1 MNSLEY
7 ETSKRYCIRKTH
19 VVIICVVVVAV
30 GLIVGLSVGLTRSC
44 KTSEQSG
51 QTPTIPGSAS
61 STSGPSTLAPQEA
74 SLCPA
79 STDESGPWTSFRLPT
94 HINPVHYD
102 LEVKPVMEED
112 TYTGTVTIHINVTQ
126 SSKYLWL
133 HLRETWITEPFP
145 TLKKS
150 SGEEVPVTQCFEY
163 TAQEYVVIELEE
175 ELPPNDG
182 DSTYLLTMNFKG
194 WLNGSLV
201 GFYRTTYTEDGVTK
215 SIAAT
220 DHEPTDARKSFPCFD
235 EPNKK
240 ATFTISIVHPKEYSA
255 ISNMPV
261 EKEEQVDDEWNRTIF
276 MKSVPMSTY
285 LVAFAVHQFT
295 SVDRTSARGIPLKI
309 YVQPLERH
317 TAEYAA
323 NITKIVFDYYEEY
336 FAMNYSLPK
345 LDKIAIP
352 DFGTGAM
359 ENWGLITYRETN
371 LLYDPEESASSNQQ
385 RVAAVIAHELVH
397 QWFGNI
403 VTMDWWDDLWLNE
416 GFASFFEFLGVN
428 HAEDDWQMLDQI
440 LLEDVLPVQEDDSL
454 ISSHPIV
461 VDVTTPDE
469 ITSVFDGISYSKGA
483 SILRM
488 VRDWITPEKF
498 QLGCQQ
504 YLKKHEFKNAKTDD
518 FWAALEEA
526 SNKPV
531 KEVMDT
537 WTRQM
542 GYPVLTVGDNWVL
555 KQSRFLLDPQADPSQ
570 PTSDFGYKWNIPIRW
585 SEGDNNSSVA
595 FYNASET
602 EGIILDSSS
611 TGSSFLK
618 INPDHIGFYRVN
630 YEVSTWNTIATEL
643 LSNHL
648 AFSSGDR
655 ASFFDD
661 AFALS
666 RANHLDYRV
675 SLNLTLYL
683 NNENDY
689 LTWDR
694 VISAL
699 SYITSMLEDDTELY
713 PLLKEY
719 VRSKVKP
726 VADSLKWEDEG
737 GHLEKLLRASVLGL
751 ACKVGDTDA
760 LNNASELFMKW
771 QEGTSQPVNL
781 RLLVY
786 RYGMQNS
793 GDEDSWNYMLSKYQT
808 TTLAQEKEKLLYG
821 LASVN
826 NVTLLSRYLELLK
839 DTELIKTQ
847 DVFTVIQYISYNS
860 YGKYMAWDWIR
871 LNWEYLVDR
880 FTLNNR
886 NLGRIVTIAE
896 PFNTE
901 FQLWQIETFFNKY
914 PEAGAG
920 ASARE
925 NVLETVKNNI
935 EWLKL
940 HRENIKEWLL
950 YATSTD
956 N

>member
-7 ETSKRYCIRKTH
+7 ETSKKYCIRKTH
-19 VVIICVVVVAV
+19 VAIICAVVVAV

-44 KTSEQSG
+44 NTSEDSG
-51 QTPTIPGSAS
+51 QTSTTSA
-61 STSGPSTLAPQEA
+61 PSAVPPEEA

-79 STDESGPWTSFRLPT
+79 STDESGQWTSFRLPT
-94 HINPVHYD
+94 YINPVHYD
-102 LEVKPVMEED
+102 LEVKPIMEED
-112 TYTGTVTIHINVTQ
+112 TYTGTVTIYISVTEPT
-126 SSKYLWL
+126 KHLWL
-133 HLRETWITEPFP
+133 HLRETRITEPFP

-150 SGEEVPVTQCFEY
+150 SGEVVRLTRCFEY
-163 TAQEYVVIELEE
+163 KAQEYVVVEAAE

-182 DSTYLLTMNFKG
+182 ESTYVLTMNFKG

-201 GFYRTTYTEDGVTK
+201 GFYRTTYTENGVIK

-240 ATFTISIVHPKEYSA
+240 ATYTISIVHLKEYSA
-255 ISNMPV
+255 LSNMPV
-261 EKEEQVDDEWNRTIF
+261 EREEQVDDKWKRTIF

-285 LVAFAVHQFT
+285 LVCFAVHQFT
-295 SVDRTSARGIPLKI
+295 SVERTSARGIPLKI
-309 YVQPLERH
+309 YVQPLEKH

-323 NITKIVFDYYEEY
+323 NITKSIFDYYEKY

-371 LLYDPEESASSNQQ
+371 LLYDPEESSSSNKQ

-403 VTMDWWDDLWLNE
+403 VTMDWWEDLWLNE

-428 HAEDDWQMLDQI
+428 HAEKDWQMLNQI

-454 ISSHPIV
+454 LSSHPIV
-461 VDVTTPDE
+461 VNVTTPAE

-488 VRDWITPEKF
+488 LENWITLEKF

-504 YLKKHEFKNAKTDD
+504 YLKKYEFKNAKTDD
-518 FWAALEEA
+518 FWASLEEA

-542 GYPVLTVGDNWVL
+542 GYPVLTVENNRLL
-555 KQSRFLLDPQADPSQ
+555 KQSRFLLDPKADPSQ
-570 PTSDFGYKWNIPIRW
+570 PASDFGYKWNIPIKW
-585 SEGDNNSSVA
+585 SEGNSSNDS
-595 FYNASET
+595 FYNMSET
-602 EGIILDSSS
+602 AGITLDSTSS
-611 TGSSFLK
+611 GNGFLK

-630 YEVSTWNTIATEL
+630 YEESTWNTIATEL
-643 LSNHL
+643 LNNHL

-655 ASFFDD
+655 TSFLDD

-666 RANHLDYRV
+666 RANLLKYSA

-683 NNENDY
+683 KNETDY
-689 LTWDR
+689 LAWDR

-719 VRSKVKP
+719 LRSQVKP
-726 VADSLKWEDEG
+726 VADSLTWEDEG
-737 GHLEKLLRASVLGL
+737 GHIEKLLRTSVLGL
-751 ACKVGDTDA
+751 ACKMGDTDA
-760 LNNASELFMKW
+760 LNKASELFKAW
-771 QEGTSQPVNL
+771 QNGTSLPVNL

-793 GDEDSWNYMLSKYQT
+793 GDEVSWNYMLSQYRDT
-808 TTLAQEKEKLLYG
+808 SLAQEKEKFLYG

-839 DTELIKTQ
+839 DTNLIKSQ
-847 DVFTVIQYISYNS
+847 DVFSIIRYISYNS

-880 FTLNNR
+880 FTINDR
-886 NLGRIVTIAE
+886 TLGRIVTIAE

-901 FQLWQIETFFNKY
+901 FQLWQIKTFFDKY
-914 PEAGAG
+914 PESGAG
-920 ASARE
+920 AASRE
-925 NVLETVKNNI
+925 NVLETVQNNI

-940 HRENIKEWLL
+940 HREDIKEWLL
-950 YATSTD
+950 YASSRE

>member
-1 MNSLEY
+1 MNSLEH

-19 VVIICVVVVAV
+19 VAIICAVVAAV

-44 KTSEQSG
+44 DTSEDSG
-51 QTPTIPGSAS
+51 QTPTIPGSSS
-61 STSGPSTLAPQEA
+61 STPSTLPPHEA
-74 SLCPA
+74 SPCPA
-79 STDESGPWTSFRLPT
+79 STDENGPWTSFRLPA

-112 TYTGTVTIHINVTQ
+112 TYTGTVTIHINVTEPT
-126 SSKYLWL
+126 KYLCL
-133 HLRETWITEPFP
+133 HLRETWITEPSP
-145 TLKKS
+145 ALKKS
-150 SGEEVPVTQCFEY
+150 SGEEVPVKRCFEY
-163 TAQEYVVIELEE
+163 KAQEYVVIEAEN
-175 ELPPNDG
+175 ELPRNDG
-182 DSTYLLTMNFKG
+182 GSTYLLTMNFKG

-240 ATFTISIVHPKEYSA
+240 ATYTISIVHPKEYNA
-255 ISNMPV
+255 LSNMPV
-261 EKEEQVDDEWNRTIF
+261 ERTEHVDDKWNRTIF

-285 LVAFAVHQFT
+285 LVCFAVHQFI
-295 SVDRTSARGIPLKI
+295 SVERTSAKGIPLKI
-309 YVQPLERH
+309 YVQPRERH

-323 NITKIVFDYYEEY
+323 NITKAIFDFYESY
-336 FAMNYSLPK
+336 FAMSYSLPK

-371 LLYDPEESASSNQQ
+371 LLYDPKESASSNKQ
-385 RVAAVIAHELVH
+385 RVAAVVAHELVH

-403 VTMDWWDDLWLNE
+403 VTMDWWEDLWLNE

-428 HAEDDWQMLDQI
+428 HAEPDWQMLDQV

-461 VDVTTPDE
+461 VNVTTPDE

-488 VRDWITPEKF
+488 LADWLTPEKF

-504 YLKKHEFKNAKTDD
+504 YLKTYEFRNARTDD
-518 FWAALEEA
+518 FWDALEKA

-542 GYPVLTVGDNWVL
+542 GYPVLTVENNRQVL
-555 KQSRFLLDPQADPSQ
+555 QSRFLLDPKADPSL
-570 PTSDFGYKWNIPIRW
+570 PSSDFGYKWNIPIKW
-585 SEGDNNSSVA
+585 SEGSNDSVSFYNVSETAGIVLNPNSSGNT
-595 FYNASET
+595 FT
-602 EGIILDSSS
+602 
-611 TGSSFLK
+611 K

-643 LSNHL
+643 LSNHSV
-648 AFSSGDR
+648 FSSGDR

-666 RANHLDYRV
+666 RASLLKYSV

-683 NNENDY
+683 KNENDY
-689 LTWDR
+689 LPWHR

-699 SYITSMLEDDTELY
+699 SYITSMLEDDTEVY

-719 VRSKVKP
+719 LRSQVKP
-726 VADSLKWEDEG
+726 LADSLRWEDEG
-737 GHLEKLLRASVLGL
+737 GHLEKLLRSSVLGL
-751 ACKVGDTDA
+751 ACKMGDTDA
-760 LNNASELFMKW
+760 LNNASELFKKW
-771 QEGTSQPVNL
+771 QNGASQPVNL

-793 GDEDSWNYMLSKYQT
+793 GDEASWNYMLSLYQN

-826 NVTLLSRYLELLK
+826 DVTLLSRYLDLLK
-839 DTELIKTQ
+839 DTNIIKSQ
-847 DVFTVIQYISYNS
+847 DVFTVIRYISYNS

-871 LNWEYLVDR
+871 LNWEYLINR

-901 FQLWQIETFFNKY
+901 FQLWQIQTFFNKY

-920 ASARE
+920 AASRE

-935 EWLKL
+935 EWLKR
-940 HRENIKEWLL
+940 HREDIKEWLTL
-950 YATSTD
+950 PSFFK
-956 N
+956 

>member
-1 MNSLEY
+1 MNSLEH

-19 VVIICVVVVAV
+19 VVIICAVVVAV
-30 GLIVGLSVGLTRSC
+30 GLIVGLSVGLSRSC
-44 KTSEQSG
+44 NTSKDSSS
-51 QTPTIPGSAS
+51 SAPA
-61 STSGPSTLAPQEA
+61 PSTLPPQQA

-79 STDESGPWTSFRLPT
+79 SADENENGPWTSFRLPT

-112 TYTGTVTIHINVTQ
+112 TYTGTVTIHINVSEPT
-126 SSKYLWL
+126 KYLWL
-133 HLRETWITEPFP
+133 HLRETWIIEPSP
-145 TLKKS
+145 ALKKS
-150 SGEEVPVTQCFEY
+150 SGEEVPVKRCFQYEE
-163 TAQEYVVIELEE
+163 QEYIVIEAEE
-175 ELPPNDG
+175 ELPRNDG
-182 DSTYLLTMNFKG
+182 ESTYLLTMNFQG
-194 WLNGSLV
+194 WLNDSLV

-220 DHEPTDARKSFPCFD
+220 DHEPTDARKTFPCFD

-240 ATFTISIVHPKEYSA
+240 ATYTISIIHPKEYSA
-255 ISNMPV
+255 LSNMPV
-261 EKEEQVDDEWNRTIF
+261 ERTEHVDDKWNKTIF

-285 LVAFAVHQFT
+285 LVCFAVHQFT
-295 SVDRTSARGIPLKI
+295 SVERTSARGIPLKI
-309 YVQPLERH
+309 YVQPNEKH

-323 NITKIVFDYYEEY
+323 NITKIVFDFFEDY

-345 LDKIAIP
+345 LDEIAIP

-385 RVAAVIAHELVH
+385 RVAAVVAHELVH

-403 VTMDWWDDLWLNE
+403 VTMDWWEDLWLNE
-416 GFASFFEFLGVN
+416 GFASFFEFLGVH
-428 HAEDDWQMLDQI
+428 HAENDWQMLDQI

-454 ISSHPIV
+454 ISSHAIV
-461 VDVTTPDE
+461 VNVTTPDE

-488 VRDWITPEKF
+488 LEDWITPEKF

-504 YLKKHEFKNAKTDD
+504 YLKEFEFRNAKTDD
-518 FWAALEEA
+518 FWEALEKA
-526 SNKPV
+526 SDKPV

-542 GYPVLTVGDNWVL
+542 GYPVLTVENNRHLV
-555 KQSRFLLDPQADPSQ
+555 QSRFLLDPKADPSQ
-570 PTSDFGYKWNIPIRW
+570 PSSDFGYKWNIPIKW
-585 SEGDNNSSVA
+585 SEGDINNV
-595 FYNASET
+595 FYNVSDT
-602 EGIILDSSS
+602 EGITLESNSSGN
-611 TGSSFLK
+611 TFPK

-630 YEVSTWNTIATEL
+630 YEVSTWNTIATQL

-648 AFSSGDR
+648 VFSSGDR

-666 RANHLDYRV
+666 RANLLNYSA

-683 NNENDY
+683 KDESDY

-713 PLLKEY
+713 PLLKEHI
-719 VRSKVKP
+719 RSVVKP
-726 VADSLKWEDEG
+726 LADSLTWEDEG
-737 GHLEKLLRASVLGL
+737 GHLEKLLRTSVLGL
-751 ACKVGDTDA
+751 ACKMGDTDA
-760 LNNASELFMKW
+760 LNKASELFKKW
-771 QEGTSQPVNL
+771 QDGTSQPANL

-793 GDEDSWNYMLSKYQT
+793 GDEASWNYMLSVYQNT
-808 TTLAQEKEKLLYG
+808 ALAQEKEKLLYG

-826 NVTLLSRYLELLK
+826 DVTLLSRYLELLK
-839 DTELIKTQ
+839 DTNVIKSQ
-847 DVFTVIQYISYNS
+847 DVFTIIRYISYNS

-886 NLGRIVTIAE
+886 YLGRIVTIAE

-901 FQLWQIETFFNKY
+901 FQLWQIKTFFDKY
-914 PEAGAG
+914 PDAGAG
-920 ASARE
+920 AASRE
-925 NVLETVKNNI
+925 NVLETVNNNI

-940 HRENIKEWLL
+940 HREDIKQWLL
-950 YATSTD
+950 YATSG
-956 N
+956 NN